1 MMAKVYQFKTSS
13 PTAIKEAWKDAF
25 GGLIL
30 KSNDGDLIIVPLE
43 FHRLLLK
50 VINDPKRF

>member
-1 MMAKVYQFKTSS
+1 MAKVYQFKTSS